1 MPTLKKNMLAATV
14 KNMKTMNST
23 TNPAIKFFIALVIV
37 QIIATMT
44 MTNAKKLSIAGML
57 RNVYAGVFF
66 YFFHK
71 THMNVVL
78 NVFLSLVLAHVA
90 CFITS
95 IIEVKL
101 TTLPLIDDHVTT
113 AYLYD
118 DVVNDHLVKSANQST
133 ATTNILKNYSEW
145 CFDPH
150 DMGID
155 FDDTSPENANAVYTI
170 GKQTFVS
177 KHDAGLIYTINGK
190 EVDLGA
196 LEHDGEY
203 RKYDWFLS
211 HVGINEHTRI
221 LEIGFGN
228 TAFMQYAR
236 SKNIPHIEGI
246 NISSVQCQKAESEGF
261 KVYHSD
267 VNHIDKLDMGKY
279 DMILNNGMVEHLVT
293 KSTRTIFNPN
303 GSDEEVYT
311 AFMTKIHNCLKPG
324 GTFVNTIITSDD
336 TLEYNPTLLTVWYGN
351 NGLYPEERLFIQS
364 AKNAGLRLKVSH
376 DKTLHYY
383 MSALLRGTVQLNT
396 TGQSSFLKHLFKSI
410 AHPNVIA
417 SHVCYNGLPDACF
430 SREAVYNSYSWIHHF
445 VPNRTD
451 DGRYLYGT
459 QLTKHRWIV
468 FKK

>member
-1 MPTLKKNMLAATV
+1 MPNLKKNILAPV
-14 KNMKTMNST
+14 KNMKTMAF

-37 QIIATMT
+37 QLIATMT
-44 MTNAKKLSIAGML
+44 MTNAKRLSIAGML

-118 DVVNDHLVKSANQST
+118 DVLNDGVVKSANQST
-133 ATTNILKNYSEW
+133 ATKNIIKNYSEW
-145 CFDPH
+145 CFEPH

-155 FDDTSPENANAVYTI
+155 FDDTSPENANVVYTI
-170 GKQTFVS
+170 GKQTFMA
-177 KHDAGLIYTINGK
+177 KHDASLSYTINGK
-190 EVDLGA
+190 DIDMGA
-196 LEHDGEY
+196 LEQESEY

-221 LEIGFGN
+221 LELGFGN
-228 TAFMQYAR
+228 MAFMQYAR
-236 SKNIPHIEGI
+236 SKNVPHVEGI
-246 NISSVQCQKAESEGF
+246 NLSSVHCKLAEAEGF
-261 KVYHSD
+261 KVYHAD
-267 VNHIDKLDMGKY
+267 VNDIDKLDIGKY
-279 DMILNNGMVEHLVT
+279 DMILNNGMLEHLVT
-293 KSTRTIFNPN
+293 KSTRTIFNPK

-311 AFMTKIHNCLKPG
+311 AFMTKINNCLKPG

-336 TLEYNPTLLTVWYGN
+336 TVEYNPTLLTVWYGN
-351 NGLYPEERLFIQS
+351 NGLYPDERVFIQS
-364 AKNAGLRLKVSH
+364 AKNAGMHLKVSH

-383 MSALLRGTVQLNT
+383 MSQTLRGTVQLNT
-396 TGQSSFLKHLFKSI
+396 VGQSSFLKHLFMSL

-445 VPNRTD
+445 VPNSTD